1 MNSVANEV
9 AGAVPLIPGKRH
21 AGVVDATRRRA
32 SRGRRPLPG
41 FGVSL
46 GLGLAWMSLI
56 VLLPLAALAWK
67 AANLGLDGWLRVLH
81 DPRVRA
87 SLELSFGA
95 ALIAALIASL
105 AGTFIAWVVVRYRFP
120 GRRLL
125 DALVDLPF
133 ALPTAVAGIALTAIY
148 SANGWI
154 GRLLEPHGIKI
165 AYATPGIVIALIF
178 VGLPFAVRTVQPIL
192 ETLGREPEEAAAS
205 LGAGRFTTLR
215 RVILPELLPGLLTG
229 FSLAFARGLGEY
241 GSVIFIAGNL
251 PFKTEIAPLLITI
264 RLEEY
269 DYNGAIGIAALLL
282 AASFVCLLVI
292 NAIPA
297 LFARNRRDA

>member
-1 MNSVANEV
+1 MNPIAASLPA
-9 AGAVPLIPGKRH
+9 RS
-21 AGVVDATRRRA
+21 A

-41 FGVSL
+41 FGLSL
-46 GLGLAWMSLI
+46 GLGVTWLSLI

-67 AANLGLDGWLRVLH
+67 AAGLGLDGWLHAIH
-81 DPRVRA
+81 DPRVQAALR
-87 SLELSFGA
+87 LSFGA
-95 ALIAALIASL
+95 ALLAALLASL
-105 AGTFIAWVVVRYRFP
+105 AGALVAWVIVRYRFP

-148 SANGWI
+148 SANGWV
-154 GRLLEPHGIKI
+154 GRWLEPHGIKI
-165 AYATPGIVIALIF
+165 AYAPTGIVIALVFI
-178 VGLPFAVRTVQPIL
+178 GLPFAVRTVQPVL
-192 ETLGREPEEAAAS
+192 ETLGREQEEAAAS

-269 DYNGAIGIAALLL
+269 DYNGAIAIAALLL
-282 AASFVCLLVI
+282 AASFVCLLVL

-297 LFARNRRDA
+297 LFAHGKQDA

>member
-1 MNSVANEV
+1 MSTLAARVFA
-9 AGAVPLIPGKRH
+9 APAP
-21 AGVVDATRRRA
+21 
-32 SRGRRPLPG
+32 RGRRPLPG
-41 FGVSL
+41 FGLSL
-46 GLGLAWMSLI
+46 GLGLTWLSLI

-67 AANLGLDGWLRVLH
+67 AAGLGLDGWLRAIH

-95 ALIAALIASL
+95 ALVAAILASV
-105 AGTFIAWVVVRYRFP
+105 AGALVAWVVVRYRFP

-148 SANGWI
+148 SANGWM
-154 GRLLEPHGIKI
+154 GRWLEPLGIKV
-165 AYATPGIVIALIF
+165 AYTPVGIVIALVFI
-178 VGLPFAVRTVQPIL
+178 GLPFAVRTVQPVL
-192 ETLGREPEEAAAS
+192 EALGREQEEAAVS

-269 DYNGAIGIAALLL
+269 DYNGAVAIAALLL
-282 AASFVCLLVI
+282 AASFLCLLAI
-292 NAIPA
+292 NAIPL
-297 LFARNRRDA
+297 LFAHGKADA